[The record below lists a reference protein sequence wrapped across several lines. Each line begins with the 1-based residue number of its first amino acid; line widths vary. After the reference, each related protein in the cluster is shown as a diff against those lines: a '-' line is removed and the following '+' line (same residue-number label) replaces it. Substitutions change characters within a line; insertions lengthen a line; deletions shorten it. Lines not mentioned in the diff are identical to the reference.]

1 MHIYAISDCRS
12 GKYGERWD
20 ASARKRE
27 ERCAHQFAMTANG
40 ELTTDFCPTFA
51 HTDNQHISNRFEE
64 KIKKCKKNVG
74 KCGEI

>member
-1 MHIYAISDCRS
+1 
-12 GKYGERWD
+12 
-20 ASARKRE
+20 
-27 ERCAHQFAMTANG
+27 MTANG

-51 HTDNQHISNRFEE
+51 HTDIQHISNRFEE